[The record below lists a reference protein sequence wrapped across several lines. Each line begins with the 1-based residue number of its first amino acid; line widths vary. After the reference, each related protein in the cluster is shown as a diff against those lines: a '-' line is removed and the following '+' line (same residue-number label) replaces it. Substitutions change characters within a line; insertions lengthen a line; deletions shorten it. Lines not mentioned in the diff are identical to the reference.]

1 MSVLRPLPPSVSSK
15 LGTDEEGS
23 AMQLQLDMLV
33 NETERAAATILALE
47 QERVI
52 LTTHTPKKS
61 LNSRSLIPLPLFFF
75 VIVI

>member
-52 LTTHTPKKS
+52 LTTPKKL
-61 LNSRSLIPLPLFFF
+61 LNSCRLIPLPLVLFFF
-75 VIVI
+75 